1 MVTGPAGP
9 RHRLPGRVVLGGSAA
24 VTLAALATL
33 IGVISTG
40 AIGTDGG
47 LDLDSGGLIVAWTSP
62 LVSLLIDLATIGC
75 VGALL
80 SVLFLLRTNGGPLG
94 TQGQRAVRDA
104 GRAAIVWSFAAFVGA
119 LTAGASIL
127 GVSFRLLFGRLGS
140 ALALPEVQAL
150 LASAVLAA
158 FIAGTAG
165 RIRTSPR
172 TMTAGLLALAAIFLP
187 VLTAFPRN
195 ESGVVQAT
203 LGLSI
208 HVMAATAWI
217 GGLAG
222 VVRYGRGSRVGL
234 PLVLRRFNLVATIA
248 AIAVLLSGLLTGFH
262 RQSVVDRGLFNGGYG
277 ALLLAKAVVFV
288 LLVVGVWWH
297 RRQAIATLA
306 DVGRRFWRLVAVE
319 LLFLAIA
326 IGLSV
331 AMAHTPL

>member
-1 MVTGPAGP
+1 M
-9 RHRLPGRVVLGGSAA
+9 LGGSAA
-24 VTLAALATL
+24 VTLAALATF
-33 IGVISTG
+33 IGLLSTG

-47 LDLDSGGLIVAWTSP
+47 LDLSSGGLVVAWTSP
-62 LVSLLIDLATIGC
+62 LVSLLMDLATIGC

-80 SVLFLLRTNGGPLG
+80 SVLFLLRTDGGPLG

-104 GRAAIVWSFAAFVGA
+104 GKAAVVWSLAAVLGA

-158 FIAGTAG
+158 LIAGTAG

-172 TMTAGLLALAAIFLP
+172 TMTAGVLAIAAILPP

-195 ESGVVQAT
+195 EPNVVPAAI
-203 LGLSI
+203 GLI
-208 HVMAATAWI
+208 VHVIAAVVWI

-234 PLVLRRFNLVATIA
+234 PLVLRRFDRVATIA
-248 AIAVLLSGLLTGFH
+248 AIAVLLSGLLTGLL
-262 RQSVVDRGLFNGGYG
+262 RQTVVNGGLFTGGYG
-277 ALLLAKAVVFV
+277 GLLLAKAVAFV
-288 LLVVGVWWH
+288 LLIVGGLWH
-297 RRQAIATLA
+297 RRQAITTLA

-319 LLFLAIA
+319 LFILAIA